1 MQRTRMRPG
10 RLFFGGM
17 LTLLFTVASLSGSN
31 GRAEETSTD
40 GFWMAIVGDSSTTGA
55 ATSPAIKAD
64 FKKLGQQALDA
75 MTKGQ
80 GRPVSLTSKDFPD
93 PDYFHITDPVQA
105 PARIYPED
113 LKQQK
118 ATKFWDKFRLG
129 TQKKITQQIDTEEF
143 SFGYLIGRRFN
154 LSPDQ
159 IFFAGKD
166 GASIRSLAYQ
176 FHLIKKTKGS
186 LPPLILVSYVVND
199 ICSPKAMDESLGS
212 YMDQFRE
219 KLAKQIRKI
228 QNMEPA
234 EGGTVVMVLAPLDL
248 TDLVTNQE
256 LLSQTID
263 FQGHNL
269 TCEQVRIGN
278 APGGALGKQ
287 MQHVLSEECRGILNP
302 EALTSEK
309 IDKLKALQQAQIDI
323 WSQLISDL
331 PKHDRGFQWYLA
343 PSTHHIQFER
353 GDLANDCFHP
363 SKTGQA
369 RIAKD
374 LLKNELSIYDQTLSK
389 KPASDEG
396 FKGN

>member
-10 RLFFGGM
+10 PLFFCSM
-17 LTLLFTVASLSGSN
+17 LAFFFTLAFLN
-31 GRAEETSTD
+31 GPNSRADESPTE

-75 MTKGQ
+75 MTTGQ
-80 GRPVSLTSKDFPD
+80 GRPVSLTRQDFPD

-113 LKQQK
+113 LKQKK

-143 SFGYLIGRRFN
+143 SFGYLIGRRLN
-154 LSPDQ
+154 LKPEQ
-159 IFFAGKD
+159 IFIAGKD
-166 GASIRSLAYQ
+166 GAGIRSMAYQ
-176 FHLIKKTKGS
+176 FHLIKKAKGG
-186 LPPLILVSYVVND
+186 LPPLILVSYVAND

-212 YMDQFRE
+212 YMDRFRQ
-219 KLAKQIRKI
+219 KLSKQIQKI
-228 QNMEPA
+228 QRMKPA
-234 EGGTVVMVLAPLDL
+234 EGGTIVMVLAPLDL
-248 TDLVTNQE
+248 TNLLTNQE

-287 MQHVLSEECRGILNP
+287 MQHVLSGECRGILNP
-302 EALTSEK
+302 ETLTSEK

-323 WSQLISDL
+323 WSQLVADL
-331 PKHDRGFQWYLA
+331 PKSGRGFQWYLA
-343 PSTHHIQFER
+343 PSTHQIQFER

-389 KPASDEG
+389 KSVSDER